1 MAESFQRKTCKS
13 PWHDPPD
20 GLFAK
25 PSEPDHF
32 PYDLTGDRNVPL
44 WLIQSLSKAAIVSV
58 KKKEET
64 GEHGGA
70 AIQSNDLQ
78 RARVPNWKIVKDFY
92 AGA

>member
-1 MAESFQRKTCKS
+1 MIDT
-13 PWHDPPD
+13 
-20 GLFAK
+20 
-25 PSEPDHF
+25 
-32 PYDLTGDRNVPL
+32 VI
-44 WLIQSLSKAAIVSV
+44 IQSRDRFCE